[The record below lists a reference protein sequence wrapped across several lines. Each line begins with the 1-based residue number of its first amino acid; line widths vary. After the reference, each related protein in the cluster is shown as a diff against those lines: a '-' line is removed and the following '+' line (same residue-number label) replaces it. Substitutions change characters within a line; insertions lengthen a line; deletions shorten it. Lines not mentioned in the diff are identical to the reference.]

1 MNVDAV
7 TARYTDAFFDLAVEK
22 GKLDEVKA
30 DVERLGEAFSD
41 PEVAAFLSNPRISR
55 DKKQRALSGFL
66 ESLSPLTRNLVGLTL
81 DRGRETV
88 LVGLAPA
95 FKKRLL
101 ARRGAT
107 EGVVESARPLEEDEV
122 ALVADAVGRQLG
134 KEVYLVNRVDPTLI
148 GGVRVLCDFRLLDL
162 SVRGRL
168 QGLRRALSQVRV
180 PAHSA

>member
-1 MNVDAV
+1 MTVDAV
-7 TARYTDAFFDLAVEK
+7 TARYTDAFFDLAVEG

-30 DVERLGEAFSD
+30 DVELLGEAFSD

-55 DKKQRALSGFL
+55 EKKQRALAGFL
-66 ESLSPLTRNLVGLTL
+66 EGLSPLTRNLVGLTL
-81 DRGRETV
+81 DRGREAV
-88 LVGLAPA
+88 LVGLPAA

-107 EGVVESARPLEEDEV
+107 EGVVESARPLEDAEIVRIAE
-122 ALVADAVGRQLG
+122 AVGRELG
-134 KEVYLVNRVDPTLI
+134 KEVHLVNRVDPSLI

-168 QGLRRALSQVRV
+168 YGLRRALSQVRV
-180 PAHSA
+180 PAGSA